1 VSLRLHH
8 SPLACS
14 LASRLALMEAGLE
27 HEIVTVHTTRG
38 EQKAEAYRRINPRGQ
53 VPALETPEG
62 VLTESTAILPY
73 IADLAP
79 GRSLFPPARSFERA
93 QAQAWLSHLSSTV
106 HGAYGGLLKPELA
119 PVRDQY
125 LAQLTTALQAIDAHL
140 EGREYLLDRFSVCD
154 LYLLVFCMW
163 RAVAGPLPAMPNLDA
178 FQQRTLARPGIG
190 PTIGE
195 EMRLRAEAA

>member
-1 VSLRLHH
+1 MLRLHH
-8 SPLACS
+8 APLACS

-27 HEIVTVHTTRG
+27 HEVALVHTTRG
-38 EQKAEAYRRINPRGQ
+38 EHRTDAYRAINPRGQ
-53 VPALETPEG
+53 VPALETPQG

-79 GRSLFPPARSFERA
+79 ERGLLPPGGTFERA

-119 PVRDQY
+119 PARDVY
-125 LAQLTTALQAIDAHL
+125 AAQLSTALAALDGHMAGRDHVLDA
-140 EGREYLLDRFSVCD
+140 FSVVD
-154 LYLLVFCMW
+154 LYLLVFCLW
-163 RAVAGPLPAMPNLDA
+163 RVMAPGLPALPNLDA
-178 FQQRTLARPGIG
+178 FQQRMLARPGIA

-195 EMRLRAEAA
+195 DMRLRAEAA